1 MLLVLLKESLKELLR
16 EVFEWIIWSSN
27 EREEEE
33 PCPSREGND
42 MVRVMAEGE
51 GRASQKWLSVWCYT
65 HLNHTITMSSIN
77 PAETTTPVKTTTID
91 NTSILDIHVLLS
103 DWNTYL
109 INVTPTQPGPLVSA
123 YILRLLLS
131 LTHASRNSSFGSET
145 TLPKA
150 SLAVQM
156 TSRFLIQ
163 PRSKYISLIHI
174 SLLTNVAIISSQSPP
189 SA

>member
-1 MLLVLLKESLKELLR
+1 
-16 EVFEWIIWSSN
+16 
-27 EREEEE
+27 
-33 PCPSREGND
+33 
-42 MVRVMAEGE
+42 
-51 GRASQKWLSVWCYT
+51 
-65 HLNHTITMSSIN
+65 MSSIN

-131 LTHASRNSSFGSET
+131 LTHASRNLSFGSET

-163 PRSKYISLIHI
+163 P
-174 SLLTNVAIISSQSPP
+174 
-189 SA
+189 